1 MADPGT
7 YRTKEEVDREK
18 QRDPLVTFRDHLM
31 AEAVIKESDW
41 KALEKEVRTTVEE
54 AVRYAK
60 QRGRNRVEAQA
71 PPWAR
76 AASD

>member
-1 MADPGT
+1 MPLAVNQPGGRIT
-7 YRTKEEVDREK
+7 ISAGIAIFPEDGNQVDS
-18 QRDPLVTFRDHLM
+18 LVR
-31 AEAVIKESDW
+31 S
-41 KALEKEVRTTVEE
+41 VEE